1 MKIYFHLCLDEFTN
15 SYLVVNDNPKVME
28 ALIIDPVVVSEELIN
43 QIEKGSYKLTGVLIT
58 HNRESLIRPLTTL
71 KKIYSPYVYAADYEI
86 AGSKSIVIHGDGH
99 LKVAG
104 LEVEYYSVPGH
115 ASDSMLFKIGD
126 ILFTGD
132 VITSGIIGETSG
144 SYFKRML
151 CDNIEKKIYS
161 QTDGTVIMPGHG
173 PPSTV
178 AAERSFN
185 LDTNEKKRLL

>member
-1 MKIYFHLCLDEFTN
+1 
-15 SYLVVNDNPKVME
+15 
-28 ALIIDPVVVSEELIN
+28 
-43 QIEKGSYKLTGVLIT
+43 
-58 HNRESLIRPLTTL
+58 
-71 KKIYSPYVYAADYEI
+71 
-86 AGSKSIVIHGDGH
+86 
-99 LKVAG
+99 
-104 LEVEYYSVPGH
+104 
-115 ASDSMLFKIGD
+115 MLFKIGD